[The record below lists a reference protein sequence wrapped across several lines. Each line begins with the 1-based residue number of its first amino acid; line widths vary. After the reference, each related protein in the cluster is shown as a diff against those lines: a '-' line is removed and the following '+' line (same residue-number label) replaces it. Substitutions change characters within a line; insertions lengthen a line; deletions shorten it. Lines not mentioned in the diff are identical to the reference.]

1 MCSIKCTCPV
11 VSSDISIHPICNT
24 VCLCA
29 TYNLGQKI
37 VGTTKP
43 RPGQSLIT
51 GIRNDPAGLQYC
63 FCGVKGEYLLLL
75 ELLRALLKL
84 DMVKSII
91 LNIFV
96 QDCSF
101 DH

>member
-1 MCSIKCTCPV
+1 MCSIKSTCTV

-29 TYNLGQKI
+29 TYNFGQTI

-43 RPGQSLIT
+43 RPGQSLTT

-63 FCGVKGEYLLLL
+63 FCRVKVEYLLLL
-75 ELLRALLKL
+75 ELLRAL
-84 DMVKSII
+84 S
-91 LNIFV
+91 
-96 QDCSF
+96 
-101 DH
+101 